1 MNLVA
6 SEVVFPDFSGSVF
19 IGCFSRAFPEGNF
32 SSDLSGNL
40 LVDGSA
46 FLFRDILVSGEGNI
60 LAFVNMDALAS
71 LVGWLPFLVL
81 TVIKIVLFGIIK
93 ADPFVF
99 AFLFIS
105 SRAFSFGILVGFLD
119 IDSFTFFFIDFFV
132 ASFVD
137 CFPDDFAF

>member
-19 IGCFSRAFPEGNF
+19 IGCFSRTFPEGNF

-46 FLFRDILVSGEGNI
+46 FLFWDILVSGEGNI
-60 LAFVNMDALAS
+60 FTIVNMNALAAV
-71 LVGWLPFLVL
+71 VGWLPFLVL

-93 ADPFVF
+93 ADPFIF
-99 AFLFIS
+99 W
-105 SRAFSFGILVGFLD
+105 
-119 IDSFTFFFIDFFV
+119 
-132 ASFVD
+132 
-137 CFPDDFAF
+137 

>member
-1 MNLVA
+1 M
-6 SEVVFPDFSGSVF
+6 
-19 IGCFSRAFPEGNF
+19 
-32 SSDLSGNL
+32 
-40 LVDGSA
+40 DGSA

-81 TVIKIVLFGIIK
+81 AVIKVFLLGIVK
-93 ADPFVF
+93 ADPLVF

-105 SRAFSFGILVGFLD
+105 SSTFSFGIFISFFD
-119 IDSFTFFFIDFFV
+119 IDSFTFLLLDFFV

-137 CFPDDFAF
+137 CFPDNFAF